1 MEPQSPPSSLPT
13 QTNLDMKM
21 IFETLQNGVQKRI
34 KKKQIEILKQ
44 IEIKSNSNQIKLNS
58 LQSNQNKEIQS
69 IINKFTTQQK
79 LNHDQKSKLEYQLI
93 KRKLKLNK
101 LFNNFQIN
109 LKNQIQITIHENHD
123 QSHQIIKLHH
133 DEVQVIQNSL
143 GSDRMKEV
151 LS

>member
-123 QSHQIIKLHH
+123 QSHQIIKLHQ